1 MAIAGIVVTTF
12 GAGAAF
18 ATTEP
23 PDTTGAPDAEA
34 VGTEAAGTDA
44 AGTDEASTE
53 PAGTIPDPAE
63 CAAGLTLEDD
73 VLTVATGEPA
83 FPPYVIDDDPTSGEG
98 FESAVAY
105 AVAREMG
112 FDDEH
117 VEWVRTPFE
126 AAIQPGPKD
135 FDFNLQQYGITPE
148 RSEVV
153 TFSLPYFTN
162 NHALVAFADT
172 PAAEVATL
180 PAIRDLRIGV
190 ASGTTTLQFVE
201 DVVQPNEAV
210 QVFAD
215 NAAVAQAMSTQQV
228 DAIAV
233 DLYTALYL
241 TAVELDNA
249 LVVGQFPPTDDAEGE
264 QWGLL
269 FEKDNPLAECVDYAI
284 LRLRESGELDEITTQ
299 WMSSEIDVP
308 IFDLE

>member
-1 MAIAGIVVTTF
+1 MRSRTISMAIAATVLTT
-12 GAGAAF
+12 AGASVAF

-23 PDTTGAPDAEA
+23 PETTGAAD
-34 VGTEAAGTDA
+34 TAAG
-44 AGTDEASTE
+44 STE

-63 CAAGLTLEDD
+63 CAAGLTLDEG
-73 VLTVATGEPA
+73 VLTIATGEPA

-105 AVAREMG
+105 AVASEMG
-112 FDDEH
+112 FEHDD
-117 VEWVRTPFE
+117 VVWVRTPFE

-148 RSEVV
+148 RGEVV

-162 NHALVAFADT
+162 NHALVAFADS
-172 PAAEVATL
+172 PAAAVATL
-180 PAIRDLRIGV
+180 PEIRDLRIGV

-201 DVVQPNEAV
+201 EVIQPNEAP

-215 NAAVAQAMSTQQV
+215 NAAVAQAMSTQQI

-241 TAVELDNA
+241 TGVELDNA
-249 LVVGQFPPTDDAEGE
+249 VVVGQFPPADDAEGE

-269 FEKDNPLAECVDYAI
+269 FEKDNPLAECVDFAI